1 VDELDSSLG
10 IVALSLLGLQL
21 VLPARLPLVSGGLGA
36 DLAVRLHRRLA
47 DVTFAVIAAHVAVVV
62 LAEPARA
69 AFLAFVGTPWPVQ
82 AAVVSTA
89 ALGALASSST
99 WRGRLRLPYST
110 WRALHLG
117 LAAGALVFATAH
129 TIGVDRY
136 LTRGIAA
143 VWLALLVLGS
153 LAALVELRV
162 LRPRRLARDAYVV
175 QEVVPEPGGATTIK
189 LLAKGHDG
197 KPFRPGQFAWLRL
210 ADDSTRLA
218 EHPFSYASSALTPA
232 RPVFTIKAYDGF
244 SRKIAQLPPGADI
257 VLDGPHGSYRPA
269 HDATGF
275 VLIAGGIGIT
285 PSLSLLRTAADLT
298 DPRPYLLLYAS
309 RSEEE
314 IVLADELE
322 GLTARLDLTVVH
334 VPVQPVPRVERG
346 ARPDQPRALRP
357 PPAGRSTRLRVLRL
371 RVAAGRRCHA
381 RSPRRRRRGARARP
395 HGELRACLS
404 CRRCG
409 RRAPSTASRDRRSPR
424 GWSCG
429 YRPARRP
436 RSCAGSPSSRRWAT
450 ARPGTERK
458 LKPTRHPPMTRRS

>member
-1 VDELDSSLG
+1 VGARLRGRRLLPLALVSQTPAAPGRSVVDELGSSLG

-21 VLPARLPLVSGGLGA
+21 VLPARLPLVSGGLGT

-82 AAVVSTA
+82 AAVVSTG

-175 QEVVPEPGGATTIK
+175 QPEPGGATTIK

-244 SRKIAQLPPGADI
+244 SRKIAQLRPGADI

-334 VPVQPVPRVERG
+334 VLSNPSPAWSGERG
-346 ARPDQPRALRP
+346 RISHALFDRHLPDDLRGFEFFVCGSP
-357 PPAGRSTRLRVLRL
+357 PV
-371 RVAAGRRCHA
+371 VAATLEA
-381 RSPRRRRRGARARP
+381 LVGA
-395 HGELRACLS
+395 GV
-404 CRRCG
+404 
-409 RRAPSTASRDRRSPR
+409 APEHVH
-424 GWSCG
+424 
-429 YRPARRP
+429 
-436 RSCAGSPSSRRWAT
+436 
-450 ARPGTERK
+450 TESFE
-458 LKPTRHPPMTRRS
+458 HV